1 METNTSPNH
10 IIDNPNLP
18 PLTPTLLDQEVE
30 WELRFHKCNII
41 FIYLIK
47 LELVQ

>member
-1 METNTSPNH
+1 MSGRLGSLVGGGWW
-10 IIDNPNLP
+10 I
-18 PLTPTLLDQEVE
+18 LDGWMGGVE
-30 WELRFHKCNII
+30 WELPFHKCNII